1 MTINFHS
8 PTPIGSRLAMLG
20 KAVVFV
26 ASGVCLLMPTPL
38 RAQTTLY
45 WDINGAT
52 AESSGN
58 TLAAGIWD
66 QSTNNLWSTNSG
78 GTVATIL
85 WSATAGDKIAVF
97 SAGTN
102 ATGAFAVTVNGT
114 VNNVAGITFEEG
126 AVTLGGAG
134 TLTLTGTPSI
144 NVATSSATISTSL
157 AGTVGFSKTGAG
169 TLALSGANTYT
180 GATNINAGILSIQ
193 SAGALGTAANTANTT
208 VASGATL
215 QLANGVTTTNG
226 GTLVLNGAGAG
237 SGALQ
242 GVGGNNTWESAMA
255 LGSDATIF
263 SATAGNILYLNSNYV
278 SAHTLTLGNHT
289 LTIDGPGDVWANA
302 NVGVAGDTG
311 GLIKNGTGQLTLFGY
326 NTFYTGATVVNA
338 GSLELVV
345 GAFTPGWHGI
355 NGPLT
360 IGAGSANPALAGT
373 VKVDIW
379 GAGHSGGSSYADQIG
394 PSSAVTI
401 NSDGILNV
409 GVSTG
414 LGSLTLNGGQVNI
427 SSGQAITPGGAITS
441 NANSAHQT
449 SLISGGTLTLAGSTT
464 FNVARD
470 ATIASDLTVSS
481 VVGGGA
487 LVKQGTGVLTL
498 SGANT
503 YTGATTV
510 SAGVLNIQNN
520 TALGTAAGATT
531 VASGAALQVQSGI
544 TVTGEALT
552 LNGTGIAADGA
563 LRNVSGNNT
572 WTGAITLGSASRI
585 NSDAGTLAIS
595 GNIGGNTQNLTVGG
609 AGNTTI
615 SSVIGTTTGALTKD
629 GAGTL
634 TLSGNNTYTGTTN
647 INAGTLKLGANN
659 ALANTTAVTVAS
671 GATLNLNN
679 YNDAIGS
686 LAGSG
691 TVALGSKTLTVGT
704 DNTNTTFAGAFASG
718 DTGTF
723 AKTGT
728 GILTFGSGMD
738 LSAGTLQLG
747 GGTLDLGGFSSTFK
761 ALSVT
766 ANSVLDFGTS
776 GSSILNILNGSVTV
790 SLGVILTIQNWTD
803 TVDYFY
809 SLVSPGATNLG
820 RINFTVSPVSGARWQ
835 AFDNQIVPVP
845 ETSTYGAAFML
856 LGLSLGAW
864 RCWRRRGK
872 ASTP

>member
-1 MTINFHS
+1 MTINLHL
-8 PTPIGSRLAMLG
+8 PAHIGSRLAVLG
-20 KAVVFV
+20 KALAFV
-26 ASGVCLLMPTPL
+26 ASVVCLLTSTPL
-38 RAQTTLY
+38 RAQTTLLY

-52 AESSGN
+52 AGSSGT
-58 TLAAGIWD
+58 TLAAGTWD
-66 QSTNNLWSTNSG
+66 QGTNNFWSTNNS
-78 GTVATIL
+78 GTVATQL
-85 WSATAGDKIAVF
+85 WSAAAGDKIATF
-97 SAGTN
+97 SAGNN
-102 ATGAFAVTVNGT
+102 ATGTFTVTVNGT

-134 TLTLTGTPSI
+134 TLTLTGTPAL
-144 NVATSSATISTSL
+144 NVAAPSANISAIL

-169 TLALSGANTYT
+169 TLTLSGANTYT
-180 GATNINAGILSIQ
+180 GATNINAGVLSIQ
-193 SAGALGTAANTANTT
+193 NSGALGTVANTANTT

-242 GVGGNNTWESAMA
+242 GVGGTNTWESAIA

-289 LTIDGPGDVWANA
+289 LTVDGPGDVWANA

-360 IGAGSANPALAGT
+360 IGAGSANPSLAGT

-379 GAGHSGGSSYADQIG
+379 GAGHSDGSSYPDQIA
-394 PSSAVTI
+394 PTSAVTI

-409 GVSTG
+409 GASTG
-414 LGSLTLNGGQVNI
+414 LGSLTLNGGQVSI
-427 SSGQAITPGGAITS
+427 SSGQTITPSGNITS
-441 NANSAHQT
+441 NTNSAHQT
-449 SLISGGTLTLAGSTT
+449 SLISGGVLSLSTG
-464 FNVARD
+464 NVSVARD
-470 ATIASDLTVSS
+470 STLASDLTISS
-481 VVGGGA
+481 AISGTNLNKTGA
-487 LVKQGTGVLTL
+487 GILTL

-503 YTGATTV
+503 YTGAT
-510 SAGVLNIQNN
+510 
-520 TALGTAAGATT
+520 
-531 VASGAALQVQSGI
+531 
-544 TVTGEALT
+544 
-552 LNGTGIAADGA
+552 
-563 LRNVSGNNT
+563 
-572 WTGAITLGSASRI
+572 
-585 NSDAGTLAIS
+585 
-595 GNIGGNTQNLTVGG
+595 
-609 AGNTTI
+609 
-615 SSVIGTTTGALTKD
+615 
-629 GAGTL
+629 
-634 TLSGNNTYTGTTN
+634 N
-647 INAGTLKLGANN
+647 INAGTLRLGANN
-659 ALANTTAVTVAS
+659 VIPNASAVTVQS

-679 YNDAIGS
+679 YSDTVAS

-691 TVALGSKTLTVGT
+691 IITLGSGTLTAG
-704 DNTNTTFAGAFASG
+704 DSTNTTFSGSFTSG

-728 GILTFGSGMD
+728 GTLTFGSGMN

-747 GGTLDLGGFSSTFK
+747 GGTLNLGGFTSTFN

-766 ANSVLDFGTS
+766 AASVLDFGAS
-776 GSSILNILNGSVTV
+776 GSSILRILNSVTV
-790 SLGVILTIQNWTD
+790 SSGVILTIQNWTD
-803 TVDYFY
+803 SVDYFY
-809 SLVSPGATNLG
+809 SLVSPSVASLG
-820 RINFTVSPVSGARWQ
+820 RINFAVPPVSGARWQ
-835 AFDNQIVPVP
+835 SFDNQIVPVP
-845 ETSTYGAAFML
+845 EPAAYGAAFML

-864 RCWRRRGK
+864 RWWRRRDK
-872 ASTP
+872 VSTP